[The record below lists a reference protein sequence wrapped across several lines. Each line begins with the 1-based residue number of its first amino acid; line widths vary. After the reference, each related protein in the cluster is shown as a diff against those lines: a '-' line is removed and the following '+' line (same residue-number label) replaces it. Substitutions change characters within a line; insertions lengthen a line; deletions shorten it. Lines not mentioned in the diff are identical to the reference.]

1 VKARKLTL
9 AFFGAGVFVLSAGAI
24 AIAIAF
30 ELLAFASPVRPWWAS
45 LTLIAVMVALP
56 LGCSWALLFW
66 AADSLSEDRFVKA
79 SMFLIGA
86 LLSPICGC
94 GIGMGLLAMNVLP

>member
-9 AFFGAGVFVLSAGAI
+9 AFFGAGVFALSAGAV
-24 AIAIAF
+24 AIVF

-66 AADSLSEDRFVKA
+66 AADSLSEDRLAQA

-86 LLSPICGC
+86 LLSPIFGY
-94 GIGMGLLAMNVLP
+94 GIGMGLLAMNVLS